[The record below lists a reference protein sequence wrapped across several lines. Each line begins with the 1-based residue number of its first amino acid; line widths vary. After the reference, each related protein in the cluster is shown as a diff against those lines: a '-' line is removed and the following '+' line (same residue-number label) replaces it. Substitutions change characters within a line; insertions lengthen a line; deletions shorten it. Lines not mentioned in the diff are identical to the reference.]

1 MQQLEV
7 KSNISYFIAGTF
19 IQLKEKLNFRVNL
32 TKLSN
37 FCSLKF
43 QKFDAVLAKWNFYKS
58 FYFLTF
64 REKKNKS

>member
-43 QKFDAVLAKWNFYKS
+43 QKFDAVLAKWNF
-58 FYFLTF
+58 
-64 REKKNKS
+64 